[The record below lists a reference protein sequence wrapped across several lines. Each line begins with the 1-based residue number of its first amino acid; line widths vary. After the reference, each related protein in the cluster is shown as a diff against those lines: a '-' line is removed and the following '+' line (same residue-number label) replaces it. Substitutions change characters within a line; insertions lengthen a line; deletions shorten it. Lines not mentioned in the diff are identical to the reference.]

1 MRALITGASP
11 GIGGAACRKL
21 AKAALARGQ
30 KPYIAA
36 CEVRETGEALALIGD
51 LRGMGADARLF
62 TGDLSD
68 PDVPARLVGD
78 AVKAFGGLDA
88 VVSNA
93 GITSP
98 APLAE
103 LKVEA
108 WDKVMN
114 INLRGGWLLAK
125 AAYPHLKESRG
136 GMVLVASMSG
146 MNPHR
151 GMGSYSASKAGTI
164 ILGEQLAQ
172 EWAADGIRVNIVSP
186 GMIRTPL
193 TETTYRDNAIASA
206 RTALV
211 PMGRIGQPEDIAN
224 AIAFFLSPEAD
235 YITGQ
240 NLCVDG
246 AFSYSILAQIPG
258 LPTSGA

>member
-11 GIGGAACRKL
+11 GIGGVACLTL

-30 KPYIAA
+30 KPMIAA
-36 CEVRETGEALALIGD
+36 CEVRETDGALALVQE
-51 LRGMGADARLF
+51 LRGMGAEARLL
-62 TGDLSD
+62 TGDLAD
-68 PDVPARLVGD
+68 PAVPARLVSE
-78 AVKAFGGLDA
+78 AVAAFGGLDA

-103 LKVEA
+103 LELEA

-114 INLRGGWLLAK
+114 INLRGAWLLAK

-136 GMVLVASMSG
+136 GMVLIASMSG

-164 ILGEQLAQ
+164 ILGQQLAQ
-172 EWAADGIRVNIVSP
+172 EWAVDGIRGERRFPRHDPYAVNGEHLPRQHHCRRSH
-186 GMIRTPL
+186 L
-193 TETTYRDNAIASA
+193 TGAYRSDWIAGGYCE
-206 RTALV
+206 RDRLFPVT
-211 PMGRIGQPEDIAN
+211 
-224 AIAFFLSPEAD
+224 
-235 YITGQ
+235 
-240 NLCVDG
+240 
-246 AFSYSILAQIPG
+246 
-258 LPTSGA
+258 

>member
-11 GIGGAACRKL
+11 GIGGATCRKL
-21 AKAALARGQ
+21 TEAALARGQ
-30 KPYIAA
+30 KPCIAA
-36 CEVRETGEALALIGD
+36 CEVRETDEALALVED

-68 PDVPARLVGD
+68 PDAPARLVSE
-78 AVKAFGGLDA
+78 AVAAFGGLDA

-98 APLAE
+98 APLAD
-103 LKVEA
+103 LSVEQ
-108 WDKVMN
+108 WDRVMN

-136 GMVLVASMSG
+136 GLVLIASMSG
-146 MNPHR
+146 MRPHR
-151 GMGSYSASKAGTI
+151 GMGAYSPSKAGTI
-164 ILGEQLAQ
+164 ILGEVLAQ
-172 EWAADGIRVNIVSP
+172 EWAPDGIRVNIVSP

-193 TETTYRDNAIASA
+193 TESTYRDNAIASA

-211 PMGRIGQPEDIAN
+211 PSGRIGRPEDIAN

-246 AFSYSILAQIPG
+246 AFSYSILSQIPG
-258 LPTSGA
+258 LPTSGT

>member
-11 GIGGAACRKL
+11 GIGGATCRKL
-21 AKAALARGQ
+21 TEAALARGQ
-30 KPYIAA
+30 RPCIAA
-36 CEVRETGEALALIGD
+36 CEVGETDAALALIEE
-51 LRGMGADARLF
+51 LRGKGADARLF
-62 TGDLSD
+62 TGDLAD
-68 PDVPARLVGD
+68 PDVPARLVGE
-78 AVKAFGGLDA
+78 AVAAFGGLDA

-98 APLAE
+98 APLAD
-103 LKVEA
+103 LTVEA

-136 GMVLVASMSG
+136 GMVLIASMSG
-146 MNPHR
+146 MKPHR
-151 GMGSYSASKAGTI
+151 GMGAYSPSKAGTI
-164 ILGEQLAQ
+164 ILGETLAQ
-172 EWAADGIRVNIVSP
+172 EWAKDGIRVNIVSP

-211 PMGRIGQPEDIAN
+211 PTGRIGRPEDIAN

-240 NLCVDG
+240 NMCVDG
-246 AFSYSILAQIPG
+246 AFSSAILAQIPG
-258 LPTSGA
+258 LPSSGA

>member
-1 MRALITGASP
+1 MRVLVTGASP
-11 GIGGAACRKL
+11 GIGGATCRRL
-21 AKAALARGQ
+21 AEAALARGE
-30 KPYIAA
+30 KPCIAA
-36 CEVRETGEALALIGD
+36 CEVRETEEARALVD
-51 LRGMGADARLF
+51 ELHSMGAAAQLF

-68 PDVPARLVGD
+68 PDVPGHLVKE
-78 AVKAFGGLDA
+78 AVATFGGLDA

-103 LKVEA
+103 LEVEQ
-108 WDKVMN
+108 WDRVMN

-136 GMVLVASMSG
+136 GLVLVASMSG
-146 MNPHR
+146 MRPHR
-151 GMGSYSASKAGTI
+151 GMGAYSPSKAGTI
-164 ILGEQLAQ
+164 ILGETLAQ

-211 PMGRIGQPEDIAN
+211 PTGRIGRPEDIAN

-258 LPTSGA
+258 LPTSGT

>member
-11 GIGGAACRKL
+11 GIGGVACLTL

-30 KPYIAA
+30 KPMIAA
-36 CEVRETGEALALIGD
+36 CEVRETDSALALVEE
-51 LRGMGADARLF
+51 LRGMGAEARLL
-62 TGDLSD
+62 TGDLAD
-68 PDVPARLVGD
+68 PAVPARLVSE
-78 AVKAFGGLDA
+78 AVAAFGGLDA

-103 LKVEA
+103 LELEA

-136 GMVLVASMSG
+136 GMVLIASMSG

-164 ILGEQLAQ
+164 ILGQQLAQ
-172 EWAADGIRVNIVSP
+172 EWAVDGIRVNVVSP

-193 TETTYRDNAIASA
+193 TESTYRDNTIADA
-206 RTALV
+206 RTSLV
-211 PMGRIGQPEDIAN
+211 PTGRIGLPEDIAN
-224 AIAFFLSPEAD
+224 ATAFFLSPEAG
-235 YITGQ
+235 YVTGQ
-240 NLCVDG
+240 NMCVDG
-246 AFSYSILAQIPG
+246 AFASSILSQIPG
-258 LPTSGA
+258 LPTSGS

>member
-1 MRALITGASP
+1 MRVLITGASP
-11 GIGGAACRKL
+11 GIGGATCRKL
-21 AKAALARGQ
+21 AEAALARGQ
-30 KPYIAA
+30 KPSIAA
-36 CEVRETGEALALIGD
+36 CEVRETDEALALVD
-51 LRGMGADARLF
+51 ELKGMGADARLF
-62 TGDLSD
+62 VGDLAD
-68 PDVPARLVGD
+68 PDVPARLVSE
-78 AVKAFGGLDA
+78 AVAAFGGLDA

-98 APLAE
+98 APLAALE
-103 LKVEA
+103 VDA

-125 AAYPHLKESRG
+125 AAYPHLKESQG

-164 ILGEQLAQ
+164 ILGQQLAQ
-172 EWAADGIRVNIVSP
+172 EWSADGIRVNIVSP

-193 TETTYRDNAIASA
+193 TETTYRDNAIADA
-206 RTALV
+206 RTSLV
-211 PMGRIGQPEDIAN
+211 PLGRIGLPDDIAN
-224 AIAFFLSPEAD
+224 AIAFFLAPESG

-258 LPTSGA
+258 LPTSGS